1 MLKWLRN
8 LFVGEKG
15 VASTPEVVTP
25 VPSVS
30 QERVDQINRE
40 TEKVLEEVKAENE
53 KKAET
58 APKQEW
64 KDWPKSEKPG
74 IQKKTKS
81 KPQSTTATKSK
92 PDTAATKSK
101 AVKARAKPKV

>member
-1 MLKWLRN
+1 MFKWLRS

-15 VASTPEVVTP
+15 VASTPESLTP
-25 VPSVS
+25 ISSVS
-30 QERVDQINRE
+30 PERVEQINRE

-53 KKAET
+53 KKAEV

-74 IQKKTKS
+74 IKKRATP
-81 KPQSTTATKSK
+81 KPQTS
-92 PDTAATKSK
+92 AATKSK
-101 AVKARAKPKV
+101 AVKAKSKPKVAKV

>member
-1 MLKWLRN
+1 MFKWLRN

-40 TEKVLEEVKAENE
+40 TEKVLEEVKAANE
-53 KKAET
+53 QKVEDV
-58 APKQEW
+58 PKPEW
-64 KDWPKSEKPG
+64 TDWPKTEQPG
-74 IQKKTKS
+74 IQTKA
-81 KPQSTTATKSK
+81 KPQPQSTT
-92 PDTAATKSK
+92 ATKSK
-101 AVKARAKPKV
+101 AVKARANPKPKV

>member
-30 QERVDQINRE
+30 QERVEQINRE

-53 KKAET
+53 KKVEKKIEATSKPE
-58 APKQEW
+58 
-64 KDWPKSEKPG
+64 WPKATKPG
-74 IQKKTKS
+74 IKKNTSAKT
-81 KPQSTTATKSK
+81 QSTAT
-92 PDTAATKSK
+92 
-101 AVKARAKPKV
+101 VKPKAAKSRTKAK

>member
-15 VASTPEVVTP
+15 VAATPESLTP
-25 VPSVS
+25 MPSVS

-74 IQKKTKS
+74 IQKKAKP
-81 KPQSTTATKSK
+81 KPQSTT
-92 PDTAATKSK
+92 ATKSK
-101 AVKARAKPKV
+101 AVKARAKPKPKV

>member
-15 VASTPEVVTP
+15 VASAPETVTP
-25 VPSVS
+25 VSGVS

-53 KKAET
+53 KNAEV

-64 KDWPKSEKPG
+64 KDWPKTEKPG
-74 IQKKTKS
+74 IQKKAKP

-92 PDTAATKSK
+92 
-101 AVKARAKPKV
+101 VIKARAKPKVTK

>member
-15 VASTPEVVTP
+15 VASTPESLTP

-74 IQKKTKS
+74 IQKKTKP
-81 KPQSTTATKSK
+81 KPQSTT
-92 PDTAATKSK
+92 ATKSK
-101 AVKARAKPKV
+101 AVKARAKPKPKV